1 MYHSQLKGTILL
13 LITALIWGAAFV
25 AQSVGMDYIG
35 PFTFSAARDVIAIIV
50 LIPVILLFSSKGPD
64 GTYPPILQQLKPDR
78 ITLIGGAWC
87 GLVLGAADTLQQ
99 VGISMTTAGKAGFI
113 TALYIILVPLMGH
126 FIGRKVPRI
135 IMVCVALAIAG
146 FYLLCING
154 DFQVS
159 FGDFL
164 VLCCA
169 VFFALHILV
178 IDHFLLKRANSIKLS
193 WVQFA
198 IAFLFSGTLTV
209 LFEHPDW
216 SALWTAKWPLLYA
229 GGLSSGV
236 AYTLQIVGQKYTEP
250 TTATLIM
257 SLESVFAALA
267 GWLILGEVM
276 TAKEL
281 TGCVLVFASVIL
293 AQIPSPCRISLSGKR
308 IKLYLKILYFKV

>member
-1 MYHSQLKGTILL
+1 MVQLYYCHFDESTIKEGLSHVSVTSKGHD
-13 LITALIWGAAFV
+13 TAAHYSPHLGAAFV

-35 PFTFSAARDVIAIIV
+35 PFTFSAARDVIAIVV
-50 LIPVILLFSSKGPD
+50 LIPVILLFTDKRAD
-64 GTYPPILQQLKPDR
+64 GTYPPILHQLKPDR

-113 TALYIILVPLMGH
+113 TALYIILVPLLGRFM
-126 FIGRKVPRI
+126 GRKVPRI
-135 IMVCVALAIAG
+135 IIACVALAIVG

-178 IDHFLLKRANSIKLS
+178 IDHFLLKKANSIKLS

-198 IAFLFSGTLTV
+198 TAFL
-209 LFEHPDW
+209 P
-216 SALWTAKWPLLYA
+216 ALDGPLR
-229 GGLSSGV
+229 
-236 AYTLQIVGQKYTEP
+236 
-250 TTATLIM
+250 
-257 SLESVFAALA
+257 AA
-267 GWLILGEVM
+267 
-276 TAKEL
+276 
-281 TGCVLVFASVIL
+281 
-293 AQIPSPCRISLSGKR
+293 
-308 IKLYLKILYFKV
+308 

>member
-35 PFTFSAARDVIAIIV
+35 PFTFSTARDVIAIIV
-50 LIPVILLFSSKGPD
+50 LIPVILLFTDKGTD

-126 FIGRKVPRI
+126 FMGRKVPRI

-216 SALWTAKWPLLYA
+216 SALWDAKWPLLYA

-281 TGCVLVFASVIL
+281 TGCVLVFAAVIL
-293 AQIPSPCRISLSGKR
+293 AQIPLPHIPFRQKD
-308 IKLYLKILYFKV
+308 

>member
-1 MYHSQLKGTILL
+1 
-13 LITALIWGAAFV
+13 
-25 AQSVGMDYIG
+25 
-35 PFTFSAARDVIAIIV
+35 
-50 LIPVILLFSSKGPD
+50 
-64 GTYPPILQQLKPDR
+64 
-78 ITLIGGAWC
+78 
-87 GLVLGAADTLQQ
+87 
-99 VGISMTTAGKAGFI
+99 
-113 TALYIILVPLMGH
+113 
-126 FIGRKVPRI
+126 
-135 IMVCVALAIAG
+135 MVCVALAIAG

-216 SALWTAKWPLLYA
+216 SALWDAKWPLLYA

-267 GWLILGEVM
+267 HPGRSHDGQRTDRLRPRLRRRHLS
-276 TAKEL
+276 TNP
-281 TGCVLVFASVIL
+281 L
-293 AQIPSPCRISLSGKR
+293 AAYPFPTKGLNYI
-308 IKLYLKILYFKV
+308 

>member
-1 MYHSQLKGTILL
+1 MYQSQAKGTILL

-35 PFTFSAARDVIAIIV
+35 PFTFSAARDVIAIVV
-50 LIPVILLFSSKGPD
+50 LIPVILLFTDKRAD
-64 GTYPPILQQLKPDR
+64 RTYPPILHQLKPDR

-113 TALYIILVPLMGH
+113 TALYIILVPLLGRFM
-126 FIGRKVPRI
+126 GRKVSRI
-135 IMVCVALAIAG
+135 IVICVALAIAG

-178 IDHFLLKRANSIKLS
+178 IDHFLLKKANSIKLS

-198 IAFLFSGTLTV
+198 TAFLFSGTLTV
-209 LFEHPDW
+209 LFEQPNW
-216 SALWTAKWPLLYA
+216 SALWAAKWPLLYA

-250 TTATLIM
+250 TTATRL
-257 SLESVFAALA
+257 
-267 GWLILGEVM
+267 
-276 TAKEL
+276 
-281 TGCVLVFASVIL
+281 
-293 AQIPSPCRISLSGKR
+293 PR
-308 IKLYLKILYFKV
+308 

>member
-1 MYHSQLKGTILL
+1 MYHSQAKGTILL
-13 LITALIWGAAFV
+13 LIMALIWGAAFV

-50 LIPVILLFSSKGPD
+50 LIPVILLFTDKGTD

-113 TALYIILVPLMGH
+113 TALYIILVPFMGH
-126 FIGRKVPRI
+126 FMGHKVPRI
-135 IMVCVALAIAG
+135 IVICVTLAIAG

-178 IDHFLLKRANSIKLS
+178 IDHFLLKKANSIKLS

-198 IAFLFSGTLTV
+198 TAFLFSGTLTV
-209 LFEHPDW
+209 LFEQPDW
-216 SALWTAKWPLLYA
+216 SALWAAKWPLLYA

-281 TGCVLVFASVIL
+281 TGCILVFAAVIL
-293 AQIPSPCRISLSGKR
+293 AQIPLPHLSFRQKN
-308 IKLYLKILYFKV
+308 

>member
-1 MYHSQLKGTILL
+1 MYHSQAKGTILL

-50 LIPVILLFSSKGPD
+50 LIPVILLFTDKGTD
-64 GTYPPILQQLKPDR
+64 ETYPPILQQLKPDR

-126 FIGRKVPRI
+126 FMGHKVPRI
-135 IMVCVALAIAG
+135 IVICVTLAIAG

-178 IDHFLLKRANSIKLS
+178 IDHFLLKKANSIKLS

-198 IAFLFSGTLTV
+198 TAFLFSGTLTV
-209 LFEHPDW
+209 LFEQPDW
-216 SALWTAKWPLLYA
+216 SALWAAKWPLLYA

-281 TGCVLVFASVIL
+281 TGCVLVFAAVIL
-293 AQIPSPCRISLSGKR
+293 AQIPLPHLSFRQKN
-308 IKLYLKILYFKV
+308 

>member
-50 LIPVILLFSSKGPD
+50 LIPVILLFTDKGTD

-126 FIGRKVPRI
+126 FMGRKVPRI

-216 SALWTAKWPLLYA
+216 SALWDAKWPLLYA

-281 TGCVLVFASVIL
+281 TGCVLVFAAVIL
-293 AQIPSPCRISLSGKR
+293 AQIPLPQLSFQQKD
-308 IKLYLKILYFKV
+308 

>member
-1 MYHSQLKGTILL
+1 MYHSQAKGTILL

-50 LIPVILLFSSKGPD
+50 LIPVILLFADKGTD

-113 TALYIILVPLMGH
+113 TALYIILVPFMGH
-126 FIGRKVPRI
+126 FMGHKVPRI
-135 IMVCVALAIAG
+135 IVICVTLAIAG

-178 IDHFLLKRANSIKLS
+178 IDHFLLKKANSIKLS

-198 IAFLFSGTLTV
+198 TAFLFSGTLTV
-209 LFEHPDW
+209 LFEQPDW
-216 SALWTAKWPLLYA
+216 SALWAAKWPLLYA

-281 TGCVLVFASVIL
+281 TGCILVFAAVIL
-293 AQIPSPCRISLSGKR
+293 AQIPLPHLSFRQKN
-308 IKLYLKILYFKV
+308 

>member
-50 LIPVILLFSSKGPD
+50 LIPVILLFTDKGTD

-216 SALWTAKWPLLYA
+216 SALWDAKWPLYA

-281 TGCVLVFASVIL
+281 TGCVLVFAAVIL
-293 AQIPSPCRISLSGKR
+293 AQIPLPHLSFRQKD
-308 IKLYLKILYFKV
+308 

>member
-1 MYHSQLKGTILL
+1 MYHSQAKGTILL

-50 LIPVILLFSSKGPD
+50 LIPVILLFTDKGTD

-87 GLVLGAADTLQQ
+87 GMVLGAADTLQQ

-126 FIGRKVPRI
+126 FMGHKVPRI
-135 IMVCVALAIAG
+135 IVICVTLAIAG

-178 IDHFLLKRANSIKLS
+178 IDHFLLKKANRIKLS

-198 IAFLFSGTLTV
+198 TAFLFSGTLTV
-209 LFEHPDW
+209 LFEQPDW
-216 SALWTAKWPLLYA
+216 SALWAAKWPLLYA

-257 SLESVFAALA
+257 SLEAAFAALA

-281 TGCVLVFASVIL
+281 TGCVLVFAAVIL
-293 AQIPSPCRISLSGKR
+293 AQIPLPHLSFRQKN
-308 IKLYLKILYFKV
+308 

>member
-1 MYHSQLKGTILL
+1 MYHSQAKGTILL

-50 LIPVILLFSSKGPD
+50 LIPVILLFTDKGTD

-78 ITLIGGAWC
+78 YPPTGGAGC

-126 FIGRKVPRI
+126 FMGHKVPRI
-135 IMVCVALAIAG
+135 IVICVTLAIAG

-178 IDHFLLKRANSIKLS
+178 IDHFLLKKANSIKLS

-198 IAFLFSGTLTV
+198 TAFLFSGTLTV
-209 LFEHPDW
+209 LFEQPDW
-216 SALWTAKWPLLYA
+216 SALWAAKWPLLYA

-281 TGCVLVFASVIL
+281 TGCVLVFAAVIL
-293 AQIPSPCRISLSGKR
+293 AQIPLPHLSFRQKN
-308 IKLYLKILYFKV
+308 

>member
-50 LIPVILLFSSKGPD
+50 LIPVILLFTDKGTD

-126 FIGRKVPRI
+126 FMGRKVPRI
-135 IMVCVALAIAG
+135 IAG

-209 LFEHPDW
+209 LFENPDW
-216 SALWTAKWPLLYA
+216 SALWDAKWPLLYA

-281 TGCVLVFASVIL
+281 TGCVLVFAAVIL
-293 AQIPSPCRISLSGKR
+293 AQIPLPH
-308 IKLYLKILYFKV
+308 ILFRQKD

>member
-1 MYHSQLKGTILL
+1 MYHSQAKGTILL

-50 LIPVILLFSSKGPD
+50 LIPVILLFTDKGTD

-126 FIGRKVPRI
+126 FMGRKVPRI
-135 IMVCVALAIAG
+135 IVICVTLAIAG

-178 IDHFLLKRANSIKLS
+178 IDHFLLKKANSIKLS

-198 IAFLFSGTLTV
+198 TAFLFSGTLTV
-209 LFEHPDW
+209 LFEQPDW
-216 SALWTAKWPLLYA
+216 SALWAAKWPLLYA

-281 TGCVLVFASVIL
+281 TGCVLVFAAVIL
-293 AQIPSPCRISLSGKR
+293 AQIPLPHLSFRQKN
-308 IKLYLKILYFKV
+308 

>member
-1 MYHSQLKGTILL
+1 MYHSQAKGTILL

-50 LIPVILLFSSKGPD
+50 LIPVILLFTDKGTD

-126 FIGRKVPRI
+126 FMGHKVPRI
-135 IMVCVALAIAG
+135 IVICVTLAIAG

-178 IDHFLLKRANSIKLS
+178 IDHFLLKKANSIKLS

-198 IAFLFSGTLTV
+198 TAFLFSGTLTV
-209 LFEHPDW
+209 LFEQPDW
-216 SALWTAKWPLLYA
+216 SALWAAKWPLLYA

-236 AYTLQIVGQKYTEP
+236 AYTLQIVGQKNMNP
-250 TTATLIM
+250 TVASLIL
-257 SLESVFAALA
+257 SLESCISVIA
-267 GWLILGEVM
+267 GWLILGQNLSSREIF
-276 TAKEL
+276 
-281 TGCVLVFASVIL
+281 GCVLMFGAIIL
-293 AQIPSPCRISLSGKR
+293 AQLPQKGTA
-308 IKLYLKILYFKV
+308 F

>member
-50 LIPVILLFSSKGPD
+50 LIPVILLFTDKGTD

-135 IMVCVALAIAG
+135 IMACVALAIAG

-216 SALWTAKWPLLYA
+216 SALWDAKWPLLYA

-257 SLESVFAALA
+257 SLESVFAALS

-281 TGCVLVFASVIL
+281 TGCVLVFAAVIL
-293 AQIPSPCRISLSGKR
+293 AQIPLPH
-308 IKLYLKILYFKV
+308 ILFRQKD

>member
-1 MYHSQLKGTILL
+1 MYHSQAKGTILL

-50 LIPVILLFSSKGPD
+50 LIPVILLFTDKGTD

-113 TALYIILVPLMGH
+113 TALYIILVPFMGH
-126 FIGRKVPRI
+126 FMGHKVPRI
-135 IMVCVALAIAG
+135 IVICVTLAIAG

-178 IDHFLLKRANSIKLS
+178 IDHFLLKKANSIKLS

-198 IAFLFSGTLTV
+198 TAFLFSGTLTV
-209 LFEHPDW
+209 LFEQPDW
-216 SALWTAKWPLLYA
+216 SALWAAKWPLLYA

-236 AYTLQIVGQKYTEP
+236 AYTLQIVGQKYTAP

-281 TGCVLVFASVIL
+281 TGCVLVFAAVIL
-293 AQIPSPCRISLSGKR
+293 AQIPLPHLSFRQKN
-308 IKLYLKILYFKV
+308 

>member
-50 LIPVILLFSSKGPD
+50 LIPVILLFSGKGPD

-126 FIGRKVPRI
+126 FMGRKVPRI
-135 IMVCVALAIAG
+135 IIACVALAIAG

-178 IDHFLLKRANSIKLS
+178 IDHFLLKKANSIKLS

-198 IAFLFSGTLTV
+198 TAFLFSGTLTV
-209 LFEHPDW
+209 LFEQPDW
-216 SALWTAKWPLLYA
+216 SALWAAKWPLLYA

-257 SLESVFAALA
+257 SLESVFAALS

-281 TGCVLVFASVIL
+281 TGCVLVFAAVIL
-293 AQIPSPCRISLSGKR
+293 AQIPLPQLSFQQKD
-308 IKLYLKILYFKV
+308 

>member
-1 MYHSQLKGTILL
+1 MYHSQAKGTILL

-50 LIPVILLFSSKGPD
+50 LIPVILLFTDKGTD

-126 FIGRKVPRI
+126 FMGRKVPRI
-135 IMVCVALAIAG
+135 IMLCVALAIAG

-178 IDHFLLKRANSIKLS
+178 IDYFLLKRANSIKLS

-198 IAFLFSGTLTV
+198 TAFLFSGTLTV
-209 LFEHPDW
+209 LFEKPDW
-216 SALWTAKWPLLYA
+216 SALWAAKWPLLYA

-257 SLESVFAALA
+257 SLESVFAALV

-281 TGCVLVFASVIL
+281 TGCVLVFAAVIL
-293 AQIPSPCRISLSGKR
+293 AQIPLPHIPFRQKD
-308 IKLYLKILYFKV
+308 

>member
-1 MYHSQLKGTILL
+1 MYHSQAKGTILL

-50 LIPVILLFSSKGPD
+50 LIPVILLFTDKGTD

-126 FIGRKVPRI
+126 FMGHKVPRI
-135 IMVCVALAIAG
+135 IVICVTLAIAG

-178 IDHFLLKRANSIKLS
+178 IDHFLLKKVNSIKLS

-198 IAFLFSGTLTV
+198 TAFLFSGTLTV
-209 LFEHPDW
+209 LFEQPDW
-216 SALWTAKWPLLYA
+216 SALWAAKWPLLYA

-281 TGCVLVFASVIL
+281 TGCVLVFAAVIL
-293 AQIPSPCRISLSGKR
+293 AQIPLPHLSFRQKN
-308 IKLYLKILYFKV
+308 